1 MNAIIPEKAP
11 KLPAEQESPAACLA
25 DLTAE
30 LVRHLDWDD
39 FFSILHRF
47 CTSITDID
55 NFIVFHYRESRVA
68 ELIATNLDF
77 QTLNERMAPYING
90 LYLLDP
96 FYIAATVGRRRGVAR
111 MQDIAPEAFLE
122 SDYFRMFYQDV
133 NVIDEVRFLV
143 EFNGDEF
150 IHVFLERESPH
161 PRYTELDL
169 KRLHE
174 LEALINSLVEQH
186 WKWRAKRAET
196 ESRTPLTFGLRSVIS
211 GLKQN
216 ALTAREIDISE
227 LTFKGHSA
235 KSAAF
240 ELEITEGT
248 VISHKR
254 HIYEKLGISSQSQFF
269 HLLLQALYG
278 TTLERKLTPP
288 D

>member
-1 MNAIIPEKAP
+1 MNAIIPEKAL
-11 KLPAEQESPAACLA
+11 KLPAEQEFPAAFLA

-30 LVRHLDWDD
+30 LVRHLDWND
-39 FFSILHRF
+39 FFSVLHRF
-47 CTSITDID
+47 FASITDVD
-55 NFIVFHYRESRVA
+55 NFIVFHYRESRAA

-77 QTLNERMAPYING
+77 QTLKERMAPYING

-96 FYIAATVGRRRGVAR
+96 FYIAATAGRRRGVAR

-133 NVIDEVRFLV
+133 NVIDEVRFLI

-150 IHVFLERESPH
+150 IHVFLERENPH
-161 PRYTELDL
+161 PRYTDLDL

-174 LEALINSLVEQH
+174 LEALVNSLVEQH
-186 WKWRAKRAET
+186 WRWRANRAES
-196 ESRTPLTFGLRSVIS
+196 ESRTPLAFGLRSVIS

-216 ALTAREIDISE
+216 VLTAREIDIAE

-235 KSAAF
+235 KSVAY
-240 ELEITEGT
+240 ELKITEGT

-254 HIYEKLGISSQSQFF
+254 HIYEKLGIGSQSQFF

>member
-1 MNAIIPEKAP
+1 MKVMIPEQALTLPVEREWAAP
-11 KLPAEQESPAACLA
+11 FLA

-30 LVRHLDWDD
+30 LVHHLDWDD
-39 FFSILHRF
+39 FFTVLHRF
-47 CTSITDID
+47 FTNIVDID
-55 NFIVFHYRESRVA
+55 NFIVFHYRERRTA
-68 ELIATNLDF
+68 ALIATNLEF
-77 QTLNERMAPYING
+77 QTLKDRMAPYING

-111 MQDIAPEAFLE
+111 MQDIAPEAFHE

-143 EFNGDEF
+143 ELNGDEF

-186 WKWRAKRAET
+186 WKWRATREET
-196 ESRTPLTFGLRSVIS
+196 ANRTPLTFGLRSVIS

-216 ALTAREIDISE
+216 VLTAREIDIAE
-227 LTFKGHSA
+227 LTFKGHSG
-235 KSAAF
+235 KSVAH
-240 ELEITEGT
+240 ELKITEGT

-278 TTLERKLTPP
+278 TTLDRKLTPP
-288 D
+288 